1 MASKNPLHDA
11 KSVPSKEELQVFL
24 GPARYRRFE
33 VVYDELV
40 DLDLT
45 PKLQWSD
52 AGRSW
57 FHAFY
62 YRKKPIFNIEWGIDY
77 FYASISLNPALLSQL
92 VRDDTIASDTKAL
105 LQHGIAQQSKGLI
118 QVEANLEHS
127 KEQEA
132 FFDLLPILLK
142 RVN

>member
-1 MASKNPLHDA
+1 MSSENPLQNA
-11 KSVPSKEELQVFL
+11 KAAPSKEDLQAYL

-62 YRKKPIFNIEWGIDY
+62 FRKKPIFNIEWGIDY
-77 FYASISLNPALLSQL
+77 FYASISLKQAVLAQL
-92 VRDDTIASDTKAL
+92 VRDDTIGSDTKAL
-105 LQHGIAQQSKGLI
+105 LQQGTAQQSKGLI

-132 FFDLLPILLK
+132 FFDLLPRLLK
-142 RVN
+142 

>member
-1 MASKNPLHDA
+1 MSQKNPLQNA
-11 KSVPSKEELQVFL
+11 KAVPSKEELREYL
-24 GPARYRRFE
+24 GRARYRRFE

-52 AGRSW
+52 AGSSW

-62 YRKKPIFNIEWGIDY
+62 FRKKPIFNIEWGIDY
-77 FYASISLNPALLSQL
+77 FYASICLNQAFFSQL
-92 VRDDTIASDTKAL
+92 VRNDTIVPDTKDL
-105 LQHGIAQQSKGLI
+105 LERGCAKQSSGAI

-132 FFDLLPILLK
+132 FFDLLPLLLK
-142 RVN
+142 QVN

>member
-1 MASKNPLHDA
+1 MSPENPLQNA
-11 KSVPSKEELQVFL
+11 KATPSKEDLQEYL

-33 VVYDELV
+33 AVYDELV
-40 DLDLT
+40 DMDLT

-62 YRKKPIFNIEWGIDY
+62 FRKKPVFNIEWGIDY
-77 FYASISLNPALLSQL
+77 FYASISLKQALLAQL
-92 VRDDTIASDTKAL
+92 VRDDRIASDARAL
-105 LQHGIAQQSKGLI
+105 LRRGSANQSSGMIL
-118 QVEANLEHS
+118 VEANLEHS

-132 FFDLLPILLK
+132 FFNLLPLLLK